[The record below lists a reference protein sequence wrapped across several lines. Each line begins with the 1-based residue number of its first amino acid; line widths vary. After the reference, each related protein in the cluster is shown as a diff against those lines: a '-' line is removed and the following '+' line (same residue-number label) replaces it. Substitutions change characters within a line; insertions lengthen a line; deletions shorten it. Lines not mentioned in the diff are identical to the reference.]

1 MRTNDPNIA
10 IVEQI
15 TLALGELTER
25 LVLVGGCA
33 AGLLISD
40 TAQASVRNTDDV
52 DLIVEAV
59 TKGEYYKLSETLRA
73 KGFQEMPGDVICRW
87 HYQGTKLDVM
97 PTDPNILGF
106 SNRWYE
112 EALRSATR
120 FTLPSGR
127 MIRIV
132 AAPVF
137 IATKLVAFQGRGE
150 GNYQASHD
158 VEDIISVV
166 DGRAELLEEF
176 ATASNE
182 IREYL
187 DDEIGVLLG
196 TPAFFDSIPAHLKP
210 DSASQ
215 ARLPLVISRLRVLA
229 GL

>member
-1 MRTNDPNIA
+1 MTTNDPNIA

-15 TLALGELTER
+15 ALALGELTER

-33 AGLLISD
+33 AGLLITD

-52 DLIVEAV
+52 DLIAEAV
-59 TKGEYYKLSETLRA
+59 TQGEYYKLSETLRA
-73 KGFQEMPGDVICRW
+73 KGFQELPEVSCRW
-87 HYQGTKLDVM
+87 HYQGTKINLM
-97 PTDPNILGF
+97 PADPNILGF
-106 SNRWYE
+106 SNPWYE
-112 EALRSATR
+112 EAFRSATR
-120 FTLPSGR
+120 LTLPSGLA
-127 MIRIV
+127 IRIIS
-132 AAPVF
+132 APVF
-137 IATKLVAFQGRGE
+137 IATKLVAFQDRGE

-166 DGRAELLEEF
+166 DGRVELFDEF
-176 ATASNE
+176 EDASNE

-210 DSASQ
+210 DVASQ

>member
-1 MRTNDPNIA
+1 MRTNDPNLA

-15 TLALGELTER
+15 VAALGELTER

-33 AGLLISD
+33 AGLLITD

-52 DLIVEAV
+52 DLIVETV
-59 TKGEYYKLSETLRA
+59 TQGAYYELSNSLRA

-87 HYQGTKLDVM
+87 HFQGTKLDLM

-106 SNRWYE
+106 SNPWYE
-112 EALRSATR
+112 EALHSATR

-127 MIRIV
+127 VIRIIS
-132 AAPVF
+132 APVL
-137 IATKLVAFQGRGE
+137 IATKLVAFQDRGE
-150 GNYQASHD
+150 GNFQASHD
-158 VEDIISVV
+158 LEDIISVI

-176 ATASNE
+176 AVAAPE
-182 IREYL
+182 IRDYL

-215 ARLPLVISRLRVLA
+215 ARLPLIISRLRVLA